1 MVATAEEAL
10 RWVDRLYA
18 QLDARRPDVEKSF
31 DYLEGKQPL
40 AYATEQWRKFHAER
54 YKGFADNWCG
64 VVARS
69 PVDRLR
75 IDGITASEGGSLA
88 AEERQLWRD
97 LQVNDFDSQS
107 KQGFLA
113 ATTAK
118 RSFTLVWGDGND
130 EPVISW
136 EHPAQAI
143 VAYDST
149 GRARR
154 AGLKAWFEDGWE
166 YATLYLPS
174 EVWKF
179 RRPKGV
185 AVTNGVTRN
194 GLTVVGTSTREMNS
208 GGKWEPY
215 QPQSD
220 DTWPLANP
228 LLLVPLVEWQNRP
241 LLGQEPIS
249 DIAGTMAMQDA
260 VNQMWA
266 YLFSSA
272 DHASMP
278 ARVITG
284 AEPPKAPILDEN
296 GQVVGSRPAKLEDLA
311 NGRFMYIKGDNAK
324 IDQWDAARLDVFTGV
339 ITEAISHIAAQTS
352 TPGHYLLSNEKF
364 ANLNGDALTAAET
377 PLAKKVESAQEFYN
391 APARETARLVALVR
405 DQAAFADDLRAARI
419 QWKDA
424 AMHSL
429 SQVSDAAMK
438 DRAVGISLH
447 TVLEQRYGMSP
458 EEIDREMQ
466 RIREE
471 QADPVLMALAQG
483 ARDDAA
489 AADF

>member
-1 MVATAEEAL
+1 MTTAEEAL
-10 RWVDRLYA
+10 ELADRLYA
-18 QLDARRPDVEKSF
+18 RLDARRPDVEKSF
-31 DYLEGKQPL
+31 NYLEGKQPL
-40 AYATEQWRKFHAER
+40 AYATEQWRDFHAER

-75 IDGITASEGGSLA
+75 IDGIVASDGETPTDA
-88 AEERQLWRD
+88 ERQLWRD

-118 RSFTLVWGDGND
+118 RTFTLVWGDDND
-130 EPVISW
+130 EPTVTW

-143 VAYDST
+143 VGHDPT
-149 GRARR
+149 GRIRR

-166 YATLYLPS
+166 YATLYLPDS
-174 EVWKF
+174 VWKW
-179 RRPKGV
+179 RRQKGV
-185 AVTNGVTRN
+185 TVTNGVTSN
-194 GLTVVGTSTREMNS
+194 GLTIVGTSTRKMNT
-208 GGKWEPY
+208 GGNWEPW
-215 QPQSD
+215 QPKSD
-220 DTWPLANP
+220 DTWPLPNP
-228 LLLVPLVEWQNRP
+228 LGLVPLVEWPNRP

-249 DIAGTMAMQDA
+249 DITGTMAMQDA

-284 AEPPKAPILDEN
+284 AEPPKVPILDSN
-296 GQVVGSRPAKLEDLA
+296 GQIVGSRPAKMEDLA

-324 IDQWDAARLDVFTGV
+324 IDQWDAAKLDVFTGV

-377 PLAKKVESAQEFYN
+377 PLAKKVEAAQEFYN

-405 DQAAFADDLRAARI
+405 GEAALAEGLRAASV

-429 SQVSDAAMK
+429 SQVADAATK

-447 TVLEQRYGMSP
+447 TVLERRYGMGP
-458 EEIDREMQ
+458 EEIARELN

-483 ARDDAA
+483 ARDDAG